1 MSKPDGLILVDTSA
15 WILGLKQSCPEILKK
30 ILTEILDKDHVC
42 ICGIILLEILQGTR
56 TKKEYYAI
64 YSDLK
69 ALHYFEVNQ
78 EIWIR
83 ASQLGYDLRRKGK
96 TIPSAD
102 LLIASIAIYYN
113 LYLLHADQHFEI
125 IKQISD
131 LKTRSVN

>member
-1 MSKPDGLILVDTSA
+1 MYLWNHPFRNF
-15 WILGLKQSCPEILKK
+15 
-30 ILTEILDKDHVC
+30 
-42 ICGIILLEILQGTR
+42 TR
-56 TKKEYYAI
+56 DSHKKEYHAI

-69 ALHYFEVNQ
+69 ALYYFEANQ
-78 EIWIR
+78 EIWTK
-83 ASQLGYDLRRKGK
+83 ASQLGYDLRRKVK

-102 LLIASIAIYYN
+102 LLIASIAIYYD